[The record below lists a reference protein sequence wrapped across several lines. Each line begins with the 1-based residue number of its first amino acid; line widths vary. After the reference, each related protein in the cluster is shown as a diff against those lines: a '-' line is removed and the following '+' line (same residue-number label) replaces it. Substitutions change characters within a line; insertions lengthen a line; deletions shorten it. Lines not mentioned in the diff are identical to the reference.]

1 MINHEIK
8 SQLAKLLATEDLVVE
23 NKQVETACF
32 NVHTR
37 VLTLPIWDR
46 ASGEVYDLLVGH
58 EVGHALF
65 TPDVDWSLD
74 NKIPPQFVNVVE
86 DVRIERLMKRKYAGL
101 AKTFYRGYKELSDE
115 DFFQIED
122 EDVSTFN
129 LADKANLYFKIGS
142 FVPIKFDDEENDLI
156 EKINSTE
163 TFDDVLRVS
172 MELYEFCKRKQEQ
185 ETKSKLDHH
194 QQPSMS
200 GDSDQESKEQTETEN
215 FDDGQSEQQSEQQS
229 ESPDMEQDD
238 VDQEQTTSG
247 NEVAPEVQTM
257 KSFEDAVRDL
267 ASNMGYESVYAELPN
282 LNLDNVIVPNAEIHK
297 RFDDEWGTLSP
308 EIFDEVDSEYKKFK
322 RNAQKEVNY
331 LVKEFECRKSA
342 SAYARASTSRTGVL
356 DCSKLHTYKF
366 NEDIFKKVTTFAN
379 GKNHGL
385 IFILDWS
392 GSMGDVL
399 SDTVKQMF
407 NLIWFCKKVSIPYD
421 VYAFTNE
428 YPRLND
434 SGRMDP
440 AYEKR
445 DGLVQVKEYFSLM
458 NILSSNT
465 KGTESEAQMLNI
477 FRIARYF
484 CGPYCSGYNCP
495 IGMSLSGTPLNE
507 TLIALHQI
515 IPQFKSRCNVE
526 KVQCVIL
533 TDGEAPP
540 LKYHKLFD
548 NPRFEEPYIGVNS
561 LGCNSFIRD
570 RKTGNTYSLN
580 CEWYEVSN
588 VMLRILRDRMP
599 DVNFIGI
606 RVLAPRDAS
615 GFIRQ
620 YNPNYLQYDKVR
632 NFWRKNKTLTILNS
646 GYHKYF
652 GIAAA
657 ALNSD
662 SEFDV
667 KEDATKSQ
675 IKSAFT
681 KSLKGKKM
689 NKKVLSE
696 FIDLIA

>member
-23 NKQVETACF
+23 NKHVETACF

-37 VLTLPIWDR
+37 VLTLPVWDR

-65 TPDVDWSLD
+65 TPDVDWSLE
-74 NKIPPQFVNVVE
+74 NKIPSQFVNVVE

-101 AKTFYRGYKELSDE
+101 AKTFYRGYKELSDN

-122 EDVSTFN
+122 EDISTFN

-142 FVPIKFDDEENDLI
+142 FVSIKFDDEESDLI
-156 EKINSTE
+156 EKINTTE
-163 TFDDVLRVS
+163 TFEDVLRVS
-172 MELYEFCKRKQEQ
+172 MELYEFCKMKQEQ

-200 GDSDQESKEQTETEN
+200 GNSNQDSVEQTETEN
-215 FDDGQSEQQSEQQS
+215 SDDGQSEQQS
-229 ESPDMEQDD
+229 ESPDMEQID
-238 VDQEQTTSG
+238 VDEDQTGSG
-247 NEVAPEVQTM
+247 NEVSPEVQTM
-257 KSFEDAVRDL
+257 KSFEDAVKDL
-267 ASNMGYESVYAELPN
+267 ASNVGFESVYAELPK
-282 LNLDNVIVPNAEIHK
+282 LNLDNIIVPNADIHK
-297 RFDDEWGTLSP
+297 RFDDEWGTLVP
-308 EIFDEVDSEYKKFK
+308 EVFDEVDSEYKKFK
-322 RNAQKEVNY
+322 QNAQKEVNY

-342 SAYARASTSRTGVL
+342 SAYARASTSTTGVL

-366 NEDIFKKVTTFAN
+366 NEDIFKKVTTFSD

-428 YPRLND
+428 YPRLNAN
-434 SGRMDP
+434 GRMDL
-440 AYEKR
+440 AYEKK
-445 DGLVQVKEYFSLM
+445 DGLVQIKENFSLM
-458 NILSSNT
+458 NILSSTT

-484 CGPYCSGYNCP
+484 CGPYISRYTCP

-507 TLIALHQI
+507 TLITLHQI

-632 NFWRKNKTLTILNS
+632 NFWRKNRTLTILNS

-652 GIAAA
+652 GIAAS
-657 ALNSD
+657 ALNND